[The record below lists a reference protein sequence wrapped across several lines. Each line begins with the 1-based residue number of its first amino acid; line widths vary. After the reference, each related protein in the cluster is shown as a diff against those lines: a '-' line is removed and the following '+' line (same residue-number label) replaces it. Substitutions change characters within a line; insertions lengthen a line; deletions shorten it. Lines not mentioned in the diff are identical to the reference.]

1 MTTHVL
7 ADIESKLLEHETAEG
22 VFADRFVRR
31 DGIAFAGTH
40 LIIDLWQASRLDDG
54 RVVER
59 ALRMA
64 AEAAG
69 TTVLRLDL
77 HAFPGTGGVTGV
89 AVLAE
94 SHISIHTWPE
104 RAYAAV
110 DVFMCGGT
118 EPHKAL
124 DVIRG
129 AFIPRGITLMEH
141 KRGLIP

>member
-1 MTTHVL
+1 MRTSLLAGARGMGPEAETVESVL
-7 ADIESKLLEHETAEG
+7 IEG
-22 VFADRFVRR
+22 FVQR

-40 LIIDLWQASRLDDG
+40 LIIDMWQASRIDDR

-69 TTVLRLDL
+69 ATVLRLDL
-77 HAFPGTGGVTGV
+77 HAFPRTGGITGV

-110 DVFMCGGT
+110 DIFMCGGT
-118 EPHKAL
+118 EPHKAV

-129 AFIPRGITLMEH
+129 AFVPGAVALVEH
-141 KRGLIP
+141 KRGLMP

>member
-1 MTTHVL
+1 MRRKLSENET
-7 ADIESKLLEHETAEG
+7 ES
-22 VFADRFVRR
+22 VFADGFVRR

-40 LIIDLWQASRLDDG
+40 LIVDLWQASRLDDG
-54 RVVER
+54 CVVER

-69 TTVLRLDL
+69 ANLLRLDL
-77 HAFPGTGGVTGV
+77 HAFPGAGGITGV

-104 RAYAAV
+104 RAFAAV
-110 DVFMCGGT
+110 DVFMCGRA

-141 KRGLIP
+141 KRGLMP